1 MLITAKRYLFWGFIV
16 SSFAQRVLCSRPEIN
31 VQQATCRVQDCRW
44 FHVFGTPVAGTAL
57 VSHTGQLGCIALS
70 HRRSAVVGY
79 CMLGS
84 ALVGLVVTSY
94 CRLPSTCSS
103 TQLSSAAIWQ
113 VPVPQIQLLLDS
125 VYYLEALMSCWLTR
139 EMWSMCF
146 ELSAQSKVV
155 NLCWL
160 REPHR
165 QTLLFLISLGVFRAV
180 CLSVGALLLLCPGR
194 GVQCIA
200 FNVSPYMS
208 VSVPQK
214 PRLTVNK
221 FFSACCMRPW
231 LGHAVAAAA
240 ALQHIIQGGSK
251 KVSRWF

>member
-125 VYYLEALMSCWLTR
+125 VYYLKALMSCWLTR

-155 NLCWL
+155 NLLLIAWAT
-160 REPHR
+160 
-165 QTLLFLISLGVFRAV
+165 QTNLAV
-180 CLSVGALLLLCPGR
+180 LNITWRFSCCLSVSWCCFVTLPRQGR
-194 GVQCIA
+194 PVYCVQR
-200 FNVSPYMS
+200 
-208 VSVPQK
+208 VSVY
-214 PRLTVNK
+214 V
-221 FFSACCMRPW
+221 C
-231 LGHAVAAAA
+231 
-240 ALQHIIQGGSK
+240 
-251 KVSRWF
+251 